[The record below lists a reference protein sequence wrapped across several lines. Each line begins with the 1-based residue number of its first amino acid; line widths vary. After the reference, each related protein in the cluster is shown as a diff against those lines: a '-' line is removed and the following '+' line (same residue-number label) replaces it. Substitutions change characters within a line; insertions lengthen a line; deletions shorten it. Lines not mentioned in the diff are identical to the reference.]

1 MFLKRFS
8 LIAIVIAV
16 VLVTTN
22 CAPGATPEP
31 AAEGGDQALFLYAF
45 FATPVEEPW
54 VNVIKEALDE
64 MEAAGQIRWK
74 YVDDLGYS
82 GDLERVMRE
91 VIEKEKPD
99 AIFGESFGNEEAV
112 RSVARDYPDV
122 PFVIGSG
129 LGPADPNYAVFDNW
143 IHESGY
149 LAGMIAGG
157 MTESNK
163 IGVVGGLPV
172 PEVNRIVN
180 AFIDGVHEVNPDAEV
195 LVTFINS
202 WFDPPAAKEAALA
215 QLDAGA
221 DVMYAERFGVIDAA
235 VERDAWAIGMM
246 TDQYDLGPD
255 HVLTSV
261 TWNMRPTVEYAVDQI
276 KAGSFVAQDLK
287 DFTMMAKGGSA
298 LAPYHGMEKN
308 IPEDILK
315 LVEQRQEEIK
325 QGLFR
330 VNIDEAQPAGSQ

>member
-1 MFLKRFS
+1 MFLKRLS
-8 LIAIVIAV
+8 LIAIVVAV
-16 VLVTTN
+16 VVLTAN
-22 CAPGATPEP
+22 CAPAAAPEP
-31 AAEGGDQALFLYAF
+31 ATEAEEAPLIYAF

-54 VNVIKEALDE
+54 VHVIKVAMDE
-64 MEAAGQIRWK
+64 MEAAGEIRWK
-74 YVDDLGYS
+74 YVDDLGYA

-91 VIEKEKPD
+91 VIEKEKPA

-112 RSVARDYPDV
+112 RRVAADHPDM

-149 LAGMIAGG
+149 LAGIIAGG
-157 MTESNK
+157 MTESNV
-163 IGVVGGLPV
+163 IGVVAGYPV

-180 AFIDGVHEVNPDAEV
+180 AFIDGVRESNPDAEV

-221 DVMYAERFGVIDAA
+221 DVMYAERFGVIEAA
-235 VERDAWAIGMM
+235 VERDAWAFGMM
-246 TDQYDLGPD
+246 SDQHELGPD

-261 TWNMRPTVEYAVDQI
+261 TWNMTPTVEYAVAQI
-276 KAGSFVAQDLK
+276 KAGTFVAQDLK

-298 LAPYHGMEKN
+298 LAPYHGMEKH

-315 LVEQRQEEIK
+315 LVEQRKDEITK
-325 QGLFR
+325 GLFR